1 MIPIVAYS
9 RRMLSITVDSVKN
22 IVTASSF
29 APLVVGLL
37 IFLFVA
43 NKIVKMVVILI
54 AVALG
59 VLIFSQRSTIDDC
72 VTRIKESSS
81 PTTEKCKILGYDVSL
96 DFTNPVSTGA

>member
-1 MIPIVAYS
+1 MIPSVAYS

-59 VLIFSQRSTIDDC
+59 VVIFSQRSAIDDC
-72 VTRIKESSS
+72 IRATDHKTLEVSC
-81 PTTEKCKILGYDVSL
+81 PILGFDVNVDL
-96 DFTNPVSTGA
+96 PN